1 MSYPAAVPA
10 QTRSVHLSLRS
21 DYIQPTLGYA
31 LRVWWALYWRTTAIA
46 IVLIGLT
53 TVVLRAMYAN
63 VLISAHVVIW
73 GSRLAP
79 YIFTYAAAIPVMR
92 FVLHKRFSSFR
103 VALWSEDGQL
113 SETDEMPSWSRVIRV
128 WWAYSWRALIYS
140 AVGGV
145 VVGYPMGL
153 MVGIVSPSP
162 VVMKLFGTVLG
173 IVVGAGVG
181 LYVIY
186 SSILDE
192 NIADFRVGLLSLEAP
207 EPTMTEALPTSAL

>member
-1 MSYPAAVPA
+1 
-10 QTRSVHLSLRS
+10 
-21 DYIQPTLGYA
+21 
-31 LRVWWALYWRTTAIA
+31 
-46 IVLIGLT
+46 
-53 TVVLRAMYAN
+53 
-63 VLISAHVVIW
+63 
-73 GSRLAP
+73 
-79 YIFTYAAAIPVMR
+79 MR